1 VKGLSPAVEDAL
13 VSQHG
18 KYVCLFFVA
27 SDSHAYSLQIKAA
40 MHTELS
46 VPNEDGERKT
56 EAQVMS
62 KVLAKKTK
70 KPMFLQNVGVEHK
83 PYTSCM
89 STLSAQ
95 LDREKTGST
104 DLRDVLNNQR
114 HEMEELTSQIEES
127 EEKHCELEQ
136 KLQALTRLFDQQR

>member
-1 VKGLSPAVEDAL
+1 MKGLSPAVEDAL

-18 KYVCLFFVA
+18 KYVCLFFAA

-56 EAQVMS
+56 EAQVIS
-62 KVLAKKTK
+62 EVLAKKTK

-95 LDREKTGST
+95 LDREKTGSI
-104 DLRDVLNNQR
+104 DLRDVLNN
-114 HEMEELTSQIEES
+114 
-127 EEKHCELEQ
+127 
-136 KLQALTRLFDQQR
+136 

>member
-1 VKGLSPAVEDAL
+1 
-13 VSQHG
+13 
-18 KYVCLFFVA
+18 
-27 SDSHAYSLQIKAA
+27 

-56 EAQVMS
+56 EAQVIS
-62 KVLAKKTK
+62 EVLAKKTK

-95 LDREKTGST
+95 LDREKKGST

-114 HEMEELTSQIEES
+114 HETSQIEES